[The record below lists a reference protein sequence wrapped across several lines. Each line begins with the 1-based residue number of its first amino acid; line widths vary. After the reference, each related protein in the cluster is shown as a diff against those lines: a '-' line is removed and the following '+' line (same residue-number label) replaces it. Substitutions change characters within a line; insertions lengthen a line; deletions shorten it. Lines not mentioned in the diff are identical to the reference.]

1 MNGPE
6 LCFVWEPEVSTS
18 RASPATLAA
27 DLGLGSGMG
36 LTPAS
41 RSGNNSETA
50 SKDSKED
57 TSTSMTSS
65 VSKAP
70 STNNYEEI
78 DDVFNEELLTCAI
91 AELDVCSVCSR
102 MHSGVLC
109 DSMITPSTI
118 SRNDSLNCGRIEAGG
133 DSRLERNVHY
143 LDEFMR
149 SSDTSGG
156 ATKSETTLDG
166 EGRRSRLMASFAS
179 ASSELE
185 ESQSTATEELQEVAR
200 NEFFPNTPQ
209 DLSMLLRRG
218 QGADGCETGVT
229 PVEGGYTQ
237 GGAQLTGY
245 ESYLEGGGRG
255 LGTFEANMHKSDSV
269 HTQASSFSNVSEDGE
284 GESENTIGN
293 QEKQTEKTLESVEN
307 EDTEKRNGA
316 EGDGEEPQQQAM
328 FSSAGDSGITGT
340 ISTHSDLSAS
350 CVAVRS
356 PSGGKVGIC
365 RMFLLCARV
374 RAIRFAARNAIR
386 THEGTR
392 AERHI
397 LQPTDE
403 GYAEPEVEDDD
414 ATRD

>member
-1 MNGPE
+1 LTVRDGCAIQKVLWSSFDYMNGPE

-166 EGRRSRLMASFAS
+166 EEQDERAMGNSEEDGEGRRSRLMASFAS

-209 DLSMLLRRG
+209 DLSMLLRGG

-229 PVEGGYTQ
+229 PLEGGYIQ

-284 GESENTIGN
+284 GESENIIGN
-293 QEKQTEKTLESVEN
+293 QEKPTEKTLKSVRN
-307 EDTEKRNGA
+307 EDAEKRNGA
-316 EGDGEEPQQQAM
+316 EGEGDEPQQQ
-328 FSSAGDSGITGT
+328 G
-340 ISTHSDLSAS
+340 
-350 CVAVRS
+350 
-356 PSGGKVGIC
+356 
-365 RMFLLCARV
+365 
-374 RAIRFAARNAIR
+374 
-386 THEGTR
+386 
-392 AERHI
+392 
-397 LQPTDE
+397 
-403 GYAEPEVEDDD
+403 
-414 ATRD
+414 